1 MPTVLTRVISD
12 LLVALAGGLIAQMI
26 ARWTELPDI
35 VFFVLTGIILGP
47 QGLHVFQLAP
57 STTVSDVVFTLGSL
71 AMLYEG
77 GRSIELAVMAKIWR
91 GTLILATLG
100 VLVTTAIMAVA
111 IHFLLGQSWLVATLI
126 AAVLASTD
134 PATIIPLFQQVR
146 LQARLAQLVQAES
159 AFNDATSSALSLL
172 LMAMVLGGPVHLAH
186 AFGQFARLMVGG
198 LLVGGISSYALNL
211 LLSQRRYRR
220 LVLDSLEHP
229 VIISLAI
236 VLISYLMAVWLGA
249 SGFMAAFTAGVVTGN
264 AEALGVGIPGSHG
277 VAHENYLFTNA
288 TVIRMLIFIL
298 LGSQVNF
305 LAVWHLLLPG
315 LAVMVVF
322 LFLSRPATVFLCL
335 PLDFGGRWTLRELAF
350 VSWVRE
356 TGVMP
361 AALAGMFAAL
371 GVPGA
376 ATLSSLVFLAVLLT
390 IIVQGASTGWWA
402 RRLRLSQ

>member
-1 MPTVLTRVISD
+1 MPTILTRVISD

-35 VFFVLTGIILGP
+35 VFFVLIGVILGP
-47 QGLHVFQLAP
+47 QGLHVFRLAP
-57 STTVSDVVFTLGSL
+57 SATISDVVFTLGSV

-77 GRSIELAVMAKIWR
+77 GRSIELPVMAEIWR
-91 GTLILATLG
+91 GVLLLATLG
-100 VLVTTAIMAVA
+100 VLVTTGIMAVA
-111 IHFLLGQSWLVATLI
+111 IHYILGLSWLIATLI

-146 LQARLAQLVQAES
+146 LEPQLAQLVQSES

-172 LMAMVLGGPVHLAH
+172 LVGMVLGGSVHIGH
-186 AFGQFARLMVGG
+186 ALGQFLRLMVGG
-198 LLVGGISSYALNL
+198 LLIGGVSSFGLNL

-220 LVLDSLEHP
+220 VMLDSLEHP
-229 VIISLAI
+229 AIISLVI
-236 VLISYLMAVWLGA
+236 VLVSYLMAVWLGA
-249 SGFMAAFTAGVVTGN
+249 SGFMAAFTAGIVTGN
-264 AEALGVGIPGSHG
+264 AKTLGLGIPGSHG

-305 LAVWHLLLPG
+305 AALWPQLLPG
-315 LAVMVVF
+315 LAIMTVF
-322 LFLSRPATVFLCL
+322 LFISRPATVFLCL
-335 PLDFGGRWTLRELAF
+335 PLDSGRRWNLRELAF

-371 GVPGA
+371 GVPGV
-376 ATLSSLVFLAVLLT
+376 TDLSSLVFLAVLLT

-402 RRLRLSQ
+402 RRLRLTQ